1 MWPQTL
7 WHYKWTKSW
16 VFAYRRLHLITTMMN
31 IMKVQG
37 MGRDTAWEP
46 TVGLYQTLHLSGY
59 VYTLIQSWSQPLCRG
74 IVNSIPFLHV
84 QVKTLKVRGVTV
96 GWGREVIFIEEV
108 GLEPRLGRWI
118 RLGRERARGEFS
130 LEWGGTAGPE
140 TWVGPKDTEETWH
153 SICLISLSPHNSL
166 IDPLPQRRKLR
177 FREVKSLTQSTTSR
191 KDSWCFNP
199 GLTGLP
205 NFCP

>member
-140 TWVGPKDTEETWH
+140 TWVGSAQRHWGNVAFHLPYFTESSQQSYRPSSTEEETEV
-153 SICLISLSPHNSL
+153 
-166 IDPLPQRRKLR
+166 QRGQVTYPKHHI
-177 FREVKSLTQSTTSR
+177 
-191 KDSWCFNP
+191 
-199 GLTGLP
+199 
-205 NFCP
+205 